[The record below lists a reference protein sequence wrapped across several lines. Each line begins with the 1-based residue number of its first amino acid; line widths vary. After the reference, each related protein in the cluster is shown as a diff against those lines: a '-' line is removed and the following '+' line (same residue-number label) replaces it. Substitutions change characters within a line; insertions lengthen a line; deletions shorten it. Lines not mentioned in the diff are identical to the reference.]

1 MRETFKDEYK
11 YEEEKILQ
19 TRNIKVLGAYGTKAK
34 GFGTTSFSLNK
45 TDVID
50 AGNLLESLGEE
61 SIHVKNIWLTHQHL
75 DHIVDIAYIIDNYF
89 GIRKDTIN
97 ILGTKGTIDAI
108 KKHFLNDEVWPDF
121 SKIQLPNNEMV
132 VKYTEIELDK
142 EYQISQNESIKAFK
156 TDHTDSSCGYIYKRG
171 DGAILITADTCNI
184 DNAILEIEKD
194 TTIKSVVIECSFPN
208 HLEELAKN
216 SKHLTPKMLFE
227 QLKTVKRKDFQL
239 YINHIK
245 PSFILE
251 IAQEIEEYEGD
262 YEPILVKDGEILQF

>member
-1 MRETFKDEYK
+1 M
-11 YEEEKILQ
+11 
-19 TRNIKVLGAYGTKAK
+19 LGAYGTKAK

-50 AGNLLESLGEE
+50 AGNLLEALGEE

-121 SKIQLPNNEMV
+121 SKIKLPNGEHV
-132 VKYTEIELDK
+132 VKYTEIELGH
-142 EYQISQNESIKAFK
+142 EYKISENESIRAFD
-156 TDHTDSSCGYIYKRG
+156 TEHTDSSCGYIYTRE
-171 DGAILITADTCNI
+171 DSSILITADTG
-184 DNAILEIEKD
+184 DLDSAIEEIEKD
-194 TTIKSVVIECSFPN
+194 NSIQTVVLECSFPN
-208 HLEELAKN
+208 ELENLAIE

-227 QLKTVKRKDFQL
+227 SLKNVKRKDFQL

-245 PSFILE
+245 PTFILQ
-251 IAQEIEEYEGD
+251 IAQEIEENKGFFT
-262 YEPILVKDGEILQF
+262 PKLVKDGDFLQF